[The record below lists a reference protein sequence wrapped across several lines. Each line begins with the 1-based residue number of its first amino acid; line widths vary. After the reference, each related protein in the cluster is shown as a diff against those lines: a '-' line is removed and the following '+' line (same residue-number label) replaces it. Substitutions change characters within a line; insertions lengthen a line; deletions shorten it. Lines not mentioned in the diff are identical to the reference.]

1 MTQQRLS
8 PAQQSQI
15 ENRDATGKFKAKTHG
30 DVEDAAGT
38 LGLVNTGVFPSSRGY
53 GGTVRDIDPSVG
65 GFESDLSEALPDDAA
80 VSVSESDDGTQ
91 TFILGAGEVD
101 IQRTPAT
108 AISLPSGGQH
118 HIPAQFSVEDHV
130 GEYSR
135 PVLSS
140 NDDQRL
146 NAHTAQRA
154 VEHHRAVTAGR
165 DPLEEAQE
173 ALTFPGRDG
182 LPTSYGFDLSGSGD
196 EAKSVAGE
204 INARFDVPNVTR
216 VEAYDSGGGNEVIS
230 VSGGDEAEQYQVLVT
245 SRDAGSLDEDGWSVT
260 AAYQDADGQWV
271 EDDDELT
278 MKPIEVPGGR
288 HPGVVH
294 AAVSRRFEEVKAKVA
309 ASRGR

>member
-1 MTQQRLS
+1 MTQHLS
-8 PAQQSQI
+8 PAQQTQV
-15 ENRDATGKFKAKTHG
+15 ENRDATGRFKTKTHAG
-30 DVEDAAGT
+30 VEDAADT
-38 LGLVNTGVFPSSRGY
+38 LGLVNTDASDSSTNGD
-53 GGTVRDIDPSVG
+53 GTVRDLDPSAD
-65 GFESDLSEALPDDAA
+65 GFESDLGEVLPDDVA
-80 VSVSESDDGTQ
+80 VSVSDSDDGTQ
-91 TFILGAGEVD
+91 TYTLGAGEVT

-245 SRDAGSLDEDGWSVT
+245 SGDGGSLDEDGWSVT

-294 AAVSRRFEEVKAKVA
+294 DAVSRRFEEVLAKVA

>member
-80 VSVSESDDGTQ
+80 VCVSESDDGTQ

-245 SRDAGSLDEDGWSVT
+245 SPDGGSLNEDGWAVT

-278 MKPIEVPGGR
+278 MKPIEVSGGT

-294 AAVSRRFEEVKAKVA
+294 DAVSRRFEEVKAKVA